1 MDLLWEVFHD
11 HPHARTCLL
20 LALEKLLPHRNLL
33 GSEEHNKEASVALSS
48 LGLWLAGQWLRAYVG
63 PQVRKAGRHPKA
75 PIAPKR
81 LGVIFA
87 VILRTSAMWCC
98 PPVHVMQDLETLHA
112 SFTDARESFF
122 RMASSFVFG
131 RGVPVEL
138 RSSFAV
144 WPATMEAA
152 RVSYKARVERD
163 QDAYGIPERDDEKLP
178 RRVAIWVAQLCAAT
192 AGAIMARGPH
202 AP

>member
-1 MDLLWEVFHD
+1 MIGQGEGHQPGDHQRIHVNEGDIFFCFMLYLRGLDMDLLWEVFHD

-63 PQVRKAGRHPKA
+63 A
-75 PIAPKR
+75 
-81 LGVIFA
+81 
-87 VILRTSAMWCC
+87 
-98 PPVHVMQDLETLHA
+98 QDLETLHA